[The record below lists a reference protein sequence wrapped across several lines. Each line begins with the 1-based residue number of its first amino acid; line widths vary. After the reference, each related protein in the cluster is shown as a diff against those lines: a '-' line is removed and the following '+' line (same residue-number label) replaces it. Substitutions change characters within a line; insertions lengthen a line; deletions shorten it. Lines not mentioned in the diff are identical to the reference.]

1 MIKCGIL
8 FEWQLILSFNANS
21 KAPHQTG
28 NSEAAWSLIREC
40 KLHILMSIS
49 TLNTDA
55 LYCLCKLII
64 INLQTVDLN
73 ALLKH

>member
-1 MIKCGIL
+1 MCIL
-8 FEWQLILSFNANS
+8 FGTTYHIFNANV
-21 KAPHQTG
+21 KVPHQTCYA
-28 NSEAAWSLIREC
+28 EAKFSLIRKC

-55 LYCLCKLII
+55 LYCLCKLIKM
-64 INLQTVDLN
+64 NLQTVYLN